1 MNHEI
6 IDTIRLLRSTRH
18 VDLKQEYLLIKWNF
32 CCTVIDVNYVYA

>member
-18 VDLKQEYLLIKWNF
+18 VDLKQEYLNKMEFLLYSN
-32 CCTVIDVNYVYA
+32 TV